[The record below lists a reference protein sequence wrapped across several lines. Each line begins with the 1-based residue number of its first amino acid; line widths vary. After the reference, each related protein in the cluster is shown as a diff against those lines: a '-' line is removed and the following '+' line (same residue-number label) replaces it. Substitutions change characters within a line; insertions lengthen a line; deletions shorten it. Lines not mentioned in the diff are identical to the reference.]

1 MTEKPSVFRRV
12 IRGEDGPTATEYTVM
27 LSVIIIVCIT
37 ALSNTGRRSG
47 EASRNVASQM
57 HSPKAK

>member
-1 MTEKPSVFRRV
+1 MSEKPSVYRRV

-47 EASRNVASQM
+47 EARGNVASQIKG
-57 HSPKAK
+57 PN